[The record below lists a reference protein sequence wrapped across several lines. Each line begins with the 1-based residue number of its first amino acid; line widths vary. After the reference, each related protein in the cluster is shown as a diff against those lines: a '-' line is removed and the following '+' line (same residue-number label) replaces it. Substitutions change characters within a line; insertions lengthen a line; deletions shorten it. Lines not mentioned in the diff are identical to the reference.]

1 MAATGKPPIIL
12 FAHGAGAPSASG
24 WMKSW
29 AERLGALGDVVS
41 FDYPYMKAGRKAPDR
56 MPVLL
61 AAHREALAGARQRFG
76 EDRPVVF
83 AGKSMGSRMGCHLA
97 VELRQERPGG
107 QQAPG
112 QEPAA
117 LICFGYPLRGG
128 SGALRD
134 EVLRALDTPI
144 LFLQGSRDA
153 LCPLDDLARVRAEM
167 RAPNQLFVVE
177 GGDHSLAVRT
187 GAPRQVRPPGVDKR
201 APAGSP
207 GTQADWD
214 ARILGAVRGFLGE
227 LGLAAGPP

>member
-1 MAATGKPPIIL
+1 MAAPGKPPIIL

-29 AERLGALGDVVS
+29 AERLGALGDVVT

-97 VELRQERPGG
+97 VELRQEAQAG
-107 QQAPG
+107 QG
-112 QEPAA
+112 PAA
-117 LICFGYPLRGG
+117 LVCFGYPLRGG

-144 LFLQGSRDA
+144 LFLQGARDA

-167 RAPNQLFVVE
+167 RAPNHLFVVD
-177 GGDHSLAVRT
+177 GGDHSLAVRK
-187 GAPRQVRPPGVDKR
+187 RGV
-201 APAGSP
+201 AGSP
-207 GTQADWD
+207 GTQQDWD
-214 ARILGAVRGFLGE
+214 ARILAAVRGFLGG
-227 LGLAAGPP
+227 LGLAP